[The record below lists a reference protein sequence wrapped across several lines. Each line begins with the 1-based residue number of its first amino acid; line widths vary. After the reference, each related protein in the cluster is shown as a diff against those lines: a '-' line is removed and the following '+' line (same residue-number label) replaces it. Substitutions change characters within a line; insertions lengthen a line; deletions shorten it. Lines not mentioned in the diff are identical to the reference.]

1 MDELQKYLGWPLEE
15 VKAALGGQY
24 TLRVKLTMPQR
35 IRYYDAR
42 LKDLRVIRLRAV
54 SYTHLDPHRGK
65 GRLPGAGGKENHQPG
80 GDELKFMGLSCII

>member
-35 IRYYDAR
+35 IRHYDAR
-42 LKDLRVIRLRAV
+42 LKDLRVLRLRA
-54 SYTHLDPHRGK
+54 LDAQGTQRAVVEIIA
-65 GRLPGAGGKENHQPG
+65 GAFAYAPAACAKME
-80 GDELKFMGLSCII
+80 

>member
-35 IRYYDAR
+35 IWHYDAR
-42 LKDLRVIRLRAV
+42 LKDLRVIRLRA
-54 SYTHLDPHRGK
+54 LD
-65 GRLPGAGGKENHQPG
+65 A
-80 GDELKFMGLSCII
+80 